1 VIYLKNTRTNV
12 CFAVNTLSQYM
23 IETKHAHL
31 IMTKHVMRYLKGAIN
46 YGLRYISD
54 REIRLQGY
62 IDSDWEGNVTDQ
74 KTTSGYCFSMG
85 SIVIS

>member
-1 VIYLKNTRTNV
+1 
-12 CFAVNTLSQYM
+12 M
-23 IETKHAHL
+23 IMEL
-31 IMTKHVMRYLKGAIN
+31 DIM
-46 YGLRYISD
+46 D

-62 IDSDWEGNVTDQ
+62 IDYDWEGNVTDQ